1 MLDDFRQG
9 LFVWGSVG
17 FSWSVE
23 GENQAT
29 GHRNG
34 EEPPCPV
41 YDTGFFFGG
50 GKNLIEEI
58 PCPRFICDGMPST
71 FHICGG
77 HNMVHFQMTF
87 NQVLFKTGM

>member
-41 YDTGFFFGG
+41 YDTGFFFLG
-50 GKNLIEEI
+50 GK
-58 PCPRFICDGMPST
+58 T
-71 FHICGG
+71 
-77 HNMVHFQMTF
+77 
-87 NQVLFKTGM
+87 

>member
-1 MLDDFRQG
+1 MLMLDDFRPG
-9 LFVWGSVG
+9 LSVWGSVG

-41 YDTGFFFGG
+41 YDAGFFLYFFLE
-50 GKNLIEEI
+50 KL
-58 PCPRFICDGMPST
+58 D
-71 FHICGG
+71 
-77 HNMVHFQMTF
+77 
-87 NQVLFKTGM
+87 